1 MLSRHA
7 RRSLI
12 AAVAAV
18 MVTGGLAP
26 LGAGGQAFAAPP
38 SQTAEKSPQG
48 KAASALTED
57 AAPYAGTR
65 FPEFR

>member
-1 MLSRHA
+1 M
-7 RRSLI
+7 
-12 AAVAAV
+12 AAV

-57 AAPYAGTR
+57 AATDAGTR
-65 FPEFR
+65 FPVFR